1 MSENQKKV
9 WITGASSGI
18 GKATAEKFAKEN
30 WKVAI
35 SARREELLNEMAKDQ
50 NIFAFPMDVTDQ
62 NKIEE
67 TFNKIIKEFGDL
79 DLCIFSSGTYE
90 RKSEKGLSVD
100 NVKTVME
107 VNFLGVVGCVKAV
120 QEYFI
125 NKKSG
130 HISIVSS
137 PVGYRGLPKSSGYTA
152 SKASLNNFT
161 QGIYF
166 DFKKFNVRVTLISPG
181 FIKTALTDKNEFKMP
196 FLKDTKYA
204 ADKIWTYDYIE
215 SDITLTP
222 LPNRKM
228 SIVMRT
234 THDPNPS
241 EIDGKRFKQVG
252 FRSNFSVNS
261 FFLPIFLSFIFFNSF
276 ILSNTSGINF

>member
-1 MSENQKKV
+1 MSENQRKI

-18 GKATAEKFAKEN
+18 GKAVAEKFAREN

-35 SARREELLNEMAKDQ
+35 SARREKILNEMSK
-50 NIFAFPMDVTDQ
+50 NPNMFAYPMDVTDPNATQ
-62 NKIEE
+62 E
-67 TFNKIIKEFGDL
+67 TFNKIINDFGNI

-90 RKSEKGLSVD
+90 RKSEKGLNVD
-100 NVKTVME
+100 NIKKVME

-120 QEYFI
+120 QEYFES
-125 NKKSG
+125 KKSG

-166 DFKKFNVRVTLISPG
+166 DFKKFNVRVSLISPG

-196 FLKDTKYA
+196 YLRSTEYA
-204 ADKIWTYDYIE
+204 AEKIYIGLIKKNKFE
-215 SDITLTP
+215 IIFP
-222 LPNRKM
+222 PQIGIIYKIFQILPNGIYNYLINK
-228 SIVMRT
+228 
-234 THDPNPS
+234 
-241 EIDGKRFKQVG
+241 F
-252 FRSNFSVNS
+252 VNR
-261 FFLPIFLSFIFFNSF
+261 
-276 ILSNTSGINF
+276 